1 MRKVRLSLLAIMGI
15 CMFGLFSCSKDGKGS
30 DELCDHRKADPQPYF
45 NFMESQAEQHVVDY
59 RSEEDFAK
67 GHLLN
72 AINIPATIKDL
83 DGANG
88 NCEYVKKVLQSFNYD
103 TDTPLFVYGGKDAF
117 GTKGMA
123 VPGQLACKFKVVT
136 LLVGGY
142 DGWVKEGLPTTVE

>member
-1 MRKVRLSLLAIMGI
+1 MRKVRLFFLTVIGI
-15 CMFGLFSCSKDGKGS
+15 CMAGFVSCSKSGNGS

-45 NFMESQAEQHVVDY
+45 TYMESQAEQHIVDY

-67 GHLLN
+67 GHLPN
-72 AINIPATIKDL
+72 AVNIPATIKDL

-88 NCEYVKKVLQSFNYD
+88 DCAYVKKVLQCFNYD
-103 TDTPLFVYGGKDAF
+103 TETPLFVYGGKDAF

-142 DGWVKEGLPTTVE
+142 DGWVKEGLPTSME